1 MLERKVV
8 AVDGMG
14 GDNAPVAVFEGLAL
28 NRFDNCHFIIYGDRN
43 VMEPHAKK
51 LPSWVS
57 YELRHADLCVTSEM
71 DISALRSAK
80 NSGMGLAISA
90 VKDKEADAVVSSG
103 NTGLYF
109 ALAKILVRA
118 MEGIER
124 PALATVLPGKKSNS
138 VCLDLGANA
147 ECSVRNLLDFAVL
160 GEALARCCFHKEDV
174 SLALLNIGSEAYKG
188 NTLVKE
194 TSKILLEAFPNYF
207 GFVEGND
214 ICAGTVDVVVT
225 DGFTGNVAL
234 KAIEG
239 TAKFIG
245 SELKQALKSNLLS
258 MLGAC
263 LSKSALCKLKNK
275 MDPRLH
281 NGAIFAGLN
290 GVVVK
295 SHGNSDAV
303 GFHNAVK
310 FTVNALEQKM
320 NQRVKEQL
328 EKIGHHYDSIIGN
341 VR

>member
-1 MLERKVV
+1 MRKQKVV
-8 AVDGMG
+8 AIDGMG
-14 GDNAPVAVFEGLAL
+14 GDNAPAAVFEGLAL
-28 NRFDNCHFIIYGDRN
+28 ECFDDCHFIIYGDKN
-43 VMEPHAKK
+43 AMELYAKQ
-51 LPSWVS
+51 LPSWLS
-57 YELRHADLCVTSEM
+57 YELRHADLCATSEM
-71 DISALRSAK
+71 SIAALRALK
-80 NSGMGLAISA
+80 NSGMGLAITSVKEEEAHA
-90 VKDKEADAVVSSG
+90 VISSG

-109 ALAKILVRA
+109 ALAKVLIRT
-118 MEGIER
+118 MEGIDR
-124 PALATVLPGKKSNS
+124 PALATVLPGKKNNS

-147 ECSVRNLLDFAVL
+147 ECSIRNLLDFSVL
-160 GEALARCCFHKEDV
+160 GEALARCCFHKEDI
-174 SLALLNIGSEAYKG
+174 SLALLNIGSESYKG

-194 TSKILLEAFPNYF
+194 TSKILQNAFPNYA

-239 TAKFIG
+239 AARFIG
-245 SELKQALKSNLLS
+245 TELKQSLKSNLLS

-263 LSKSALCKLKNK
+263 IASSALNKLKK
-275 MDPRLH
+275 RMDPRLY

-295 SHGNSDAV
+295 SHGNSDAI

-310 FTVNALEQKM
+310 FTINTLDQNM

-328 EKIGHHYDSIIGN
+328 EKIQHHYKSIMGN
-341 VR
+341 I